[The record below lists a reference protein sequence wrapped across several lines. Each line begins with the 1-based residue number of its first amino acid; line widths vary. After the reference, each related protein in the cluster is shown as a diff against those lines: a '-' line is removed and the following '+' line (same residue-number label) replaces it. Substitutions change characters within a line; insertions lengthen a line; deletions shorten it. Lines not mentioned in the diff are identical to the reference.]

1 MPKKRVNFKLIWDD
15 KTWLTLS
22 NLLTIARIAA
32 APVMVWLVACQAW
45 EQAFVLFV
53 AAALSDTLDGQL
65 ARVFNDQTNL
75 GRLLDPIADKIFLL
89 SSFASFA
96 YVASPRFAIPIWFVH
111 LLLWREL
118 IMIAGAAVL
127 LVRGKGAD
135 LQPQWWGKLSTL
147 LQIVFIGWMFVC
159 HFAQWYP
166 IQTYQVVLDIIAGF
180 AVISFL
186 QYVWYALK
194 VGR

>member
-1 MPKKRVNFKLIWDD
+1 MPKKRLSLKLIWDD

-22 NLLTIARIAA
+22 NLLTVARIAA

-45 EQAFVLFV
+45 EHAFGLFV

-89 SSFASFA
+89 SSFAALA

-111 LLLWREL
+111 LLLLREL
-118 IMIAGAAVL
+118 IMMVGAAVL

-147 LQIVFIGWMFVC
+147 LQILFICWIFVC
-159 HFAQWYP
+159 YFAQWYP
-166 IQTYQVVLDIIAGF
+166 LQTYHIVLDVLAGF
-180 AVISFL
+180 AIISLL
-186 QYVWYALK
+186 QYVRYAIK
-194 VGR
+194 VGW